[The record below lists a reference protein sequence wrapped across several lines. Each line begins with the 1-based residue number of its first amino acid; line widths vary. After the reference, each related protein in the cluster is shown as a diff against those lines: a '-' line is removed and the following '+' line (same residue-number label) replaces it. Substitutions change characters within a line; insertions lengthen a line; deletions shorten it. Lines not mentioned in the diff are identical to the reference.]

1 VPDSHPVPR
10 QQRSPAAKH
19 GEISLDILS
28 MGNKYLLYI
37 YTYIIIIVIIII
49 NIYIIYIYVQYLYI
63 MGNKDETG
71 AEIIG
76 GFMVK
81 EPLGLDVSPGVFWE

>member
-1 VPDSHPVPR
+1 
-10 QQRSPAAKH
+10 
-19 GEISLDILS
+19 
-28 MGNKYLLYI
+28 M
-37 YTYIIIIVIIII
+37 
-49 NIYIIYIYVQYLYI
+49 IYIYVQYLYI

-81 EPLGLDVSPGVFWE
+81 EPLGLDVSPGVFWECIVSTPFFCKN

>member
-1 VPDSHPVPR
+1 
-10 QQRSPAAKH
+10 
-19 GEISLDILS
+19 
-28 MGNKYLLYI
+28 
-37 YTYIIIIVIIII
+37 
-49 NIYIIYIYVQYLYI
+49 

>member
-1 VPDSHPVPR
+1 M
-10 QQRSPAAKH
+10 
-19 GEISLDILS
+19 I
-28 MGNKYLLYI
+28 YI
-37 YTYIIIIVIIII
+37 Y
-49 NIYIIYIYVQYLYI
+49 IYIYVQYLYI

-81 EPLGLDVSPGVFWE
+81 EPLGLDVSPGVFSECIVSTPFFCKN